1 MPKSIIR
8 YTFIYQRFYYEDSSL
23 TLEDLRAF
31 SEACEAG
38 SLSEAGRRLGRSQPA
53 VAQHVR
59 RLESELGTALLERR
73 SRGVTPTRA
82 GHVLYDGARAVLNQ
96 LETTRRE
103 IEATMD
109 HQHNKL
115 AIAAT
120 ASAVSGF
127 LRPAI
132 LQLHRHRPEVEM
144 HLEMANTAEERLDAV
159 RKGSADLAFIPVDA
173 CPPELEVRLGCEM
186 PLLLLVSRKDR
197 LAGRRRLR
205 IGDLSGLHYIS
216 LGESTATF
224 RHIRRAVAGAGV
236 LLEAATEV
244 QDPGAAIF
252 MVELGRGH
260 TFITAA
266 QVPSVEKAG
275 LAKAIEIDGLPPL
288 RLGWAARS
296 FASIPKAANEFLRLF
311 DEWSRHIVSEK
322 RTAKRKR
329 RG

>member
-1 MPKSIIR
+1 M
-8 YTFIYQRFYYEDSSL
+8 

-31 SEACEAG
+31 SEACSAG

-59 RLESELGTALLERR
+59 KLESELGCALLERR
-73 SRGVTPTRA
+73 SRGVAPTMA
-82 GHVLYDGARAVLNQ
+82 GRILYDGARAVLNQ

-103 IEATMD
+103 IERAKD
-109 HQHNKL
+109 RQHDML

-120 ASAVSGF
+120 ASTASDF
-127 LRPAI
+127 LRPSI
-132 LQLHRHRPEVEM
+132 LKLRRRRPQLEVHIEV
-144 HLEMANTAEERLDAV
+144 ANSAEERLDSV
-159 RKGSADLAFIPVDA
+159 RKGTADLAFIPVDA

-186 PLLLLVSRKDR
+186 PLLLLVNSEDP
-197 LAGRRRLR
+197 LASQRRLR
-205 IGDLSGLHYIS
+205 IADLSGLRYIS
-216 LGESTATF
+216 LGESTTTF
-224 RHIRRAVAGAGV
+224 RHLRKAFEGSGV
-236 LLEAATEV
+236 LLEATVEV
-244 QDPGAAIF
+244 NDPAAAIF
-252 MVELGRGH
+252 LVELGRGH

-275 LAKAIEIDGLPPL
+275 LTKAIEIDGLPPL

-311 DEWSRHIVSEK
+311 DEWSRHFVSER
-322 RTAKRKR
+322 RTAERKR